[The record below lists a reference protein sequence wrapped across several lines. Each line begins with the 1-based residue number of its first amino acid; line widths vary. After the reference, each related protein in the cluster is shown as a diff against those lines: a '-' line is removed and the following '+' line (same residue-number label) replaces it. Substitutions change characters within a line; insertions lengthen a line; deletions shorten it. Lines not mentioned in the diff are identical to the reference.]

1 MKKSLKKLLASAV
14 TLASLFAVMLPVTAF
29 AAPGDVASVDG
40 TPYSSLQ
47 TAIDNADGKTVMLLD
62 NVNESI
68 TIASSQTVTLNLNG
82 FNLTNT
88 AGKHT
93 ITNAGTLTVEGN
105 GTVDNVSH
113 GKGALVNTGI
123 VTLNGGT
130 FTRSQEKGTA
140 AGANGNSWYV
150 VDNHGT
156 ITVNNGV
163 TITNTS
169 GFSSLI
175 RNGNPAGTL
184 NVFGGVFSNDFIV
197 LKNDDNGTITMTGGT
212 VSTTGAGGSALQ
224 NWGQATVSG
233 GTLNAVDSAVAVYAL
248 TWDDAY
254 TSDLTITGS
263 ATLNGDVKVMRDD
276 YETSNNP
283 TVVVAGGMVDGNIIA
298 DLQADVSVTGG
309 TVTGSVTATA
319 SAVSLDIS
327 GGSFAQA
334 PNTDYIVDGQAAAGV
349 DGTYYVG
356 TPEAIQEKA
365 NTATTSVEVLT
376 GDMELNLPNGVKV
389 TNAGD
394 GKVIVNGSTVE
405 KDGTIVTHVHSA
417 VKVEAKEA
425 TATEAG
431 NIEYWYCEGCG
442 KYFSDEA
449 LTKEISKDATIIPA
463 KTVTSDL
470 PVTGES
476 NMLFVI
482 VGLFAVAG
490 GVLGI
495 RFYGKNSSHWRK
507 YN

>member
-1 MKKSLKKLLASAV
+1 MKSLKKLLASVVA
-14 TLASLFAVMLPVTAF
+14 LAALSSVMLPITAF
-29 AAPGDVASVDG
+29 AAPGDVASVEG
-40 TPYSSLQ
+40 TLYASLQ
-47 TAIDNADGKTVMLLD
+47 TAIDNADGKTVELLS
-62 NVNESI
+62 NVTESI
-68 TIASSQTVTLNLNG
+68 TIASSKTVTLDLNG
-82 FNLTNT
+82 FTLTNT

-93 ITNAGTLTVEGN
+93 ITNAGTLTVQGN
-105 GTVDNVSH
+105 GTVDNISH
-113 GKGALVNTGI
+113 GRGALVNTGI

-130 FTRSQEKGTA
+130 FTRSQEKGI
-140 AGANGNSWYV
+140 AGSANGNSWYV

-163 TITNTS
+163 TIKNTS

-184 NVFGGVFSNDFIV
+184 IVKGGNFENAFIV
-197 LKNDDNGTITMTGGT
+197 LKNDDNGKIDMTGGT

-224 NWGQATVSG
+224 NWGEATVSG

-263 ATLNGDVKVMRDD
+263 ATLNGNVKVMRDD

-283 TVVVAGGMVDGNIIA
+283 TVVVAGGTVDGDIVA

-309 TVTGSVTATA
+309 TVTGKVTATET
-319 SAVSLDIS
+319 AVSMSIS
-327 GGSFAQA
+327 GGSFVQA
-334 PNTDYIVDGQAAAGV
+334 PNVAYIAGGQAAAGI
-349 DGTYYVG
+349 DGTYFVG
-356 TPEAIQEKA
+356 TPEVIQQKA
-365 NTATTSVEVLT
+365 NAANTSVEVIT
-376 GDMELNLPNGVKV
+376 GDMELTLPEGVQV

-394 GKVIVNGSTVE
+394 GQVTVNGSVVE
-405 KDGTIVTHVHSA
+405 KDATVVTHIHQA

-431 NIEYWYCEGCG
+431 NIAYWYCEGCG

-449 LTKEISKDATIIPA
+449 LTKEITKDATIIPA
-463 KTVTSDL
+463 SV
-470 PVTGES
+470 PVTGDS
-476 NMLFVI
+476 SALFVI
-482 VGLFAVAG
+482 AGLFVLAG
-490 GVLGI
+490 GVLGV
-495 RFYGKNSSHWRK
+495 RFYGKKDSWRK